1 MHRFGQIFGVVQ
13 SEITISIKIKKKK
26 KGTDHS
32 ALRKENITFQ

>member
-26 KGTDHS
+26 K
-32 ALRKENITFQ
+32 KEQIIQHFGKKT